1 MRCFHV
7 TTEQGARYGAA
18 AQGKREAKQL
28 VQARISR
35 EDADAVALGFDP
47 TGDQPATAEDMGPWR
62 AVEYGTVVCYDGPRE
77 N

>member
-18 AQGKREAKQL
+18 AHGKREAKQM
-28 VQARISR
+28 VQDRIGG

-47 TGDQPATAEDMGPWR
+47 SGDRPAKVEDMGPWR
-62 AVEYGTVVCYDGPRE
+62 GAEYGTVICYDGPPE
-77 N
+77 D